1 MTPKR
6 YLWCSLALVVALGA
20 CVPPEP
26 EEDLI
31 RDFDPETTVMGAIQ
45 EDGVLEVGIA
55 GNPALY
61 REVAGEPAGLG
72 ADLALEVAGTLGVE
86 ADFTVATDEE
96 LLEMVEDGDVD
107 LALPL
112 TPVVETLV
120 RTAGVSDPYFIAHQR
135 LLVPAGSP
143 AGAVE
148 DLEGEV
154 CAVGY
159 AETLVSLEELNP
171 GLTITGPGTAAE
183 CYDDSKL
190 FEDRRLVPP
199 VMTGLDLDLVGA
211 AYSLQGLC
219 PPEARC
225 LAPEIV
231 GDELT
236 TAGISM
242 FVEKGASGWLG
253 FVDNVLGEYKSEGLW
268 LESYNASL
276 ESYLGAQRAPEITVE
291 EAAALYPREL

>member
-6 YLWCSLALVVALGA
+6 CLWCAIALVVALGA

-45 EDGVLEVGIA
+45 EAGLLKVGVA
-55 GNPALY
+55 PNQALY
-61 REVAGEPAGLG
+61 READGAPAGLAAALG
-72 ADLALEVAGTLGVE
+72 LEVAGALGVE
-86 ADFTVATDEE
+86 ADFTVATNEE
-96 LLEMVEDGDVD
+96 LLEMVGEGAID
-107 LALPL
+107 LAFPV

-135 LLVPAGSP
+135 ILVADASDVTS
-143 AGAVE
+143 VE
-148 DLEGEV
+148 ELDGDV
-154 CAVGY
+154 CAVGDL
-159 AETLVSLEELNP
+159 ETLIVIDELNP
-171 GLTITGPGTAAE
+171 GINVTDASEPAD
-183 CYDDSKL
+183 CYETSEI
-190 FEDRRLVPP
+190 FEEEALAPP

-225 LAPEIV
+225 LPPKIV

-253 FVDNVLGEYKSEGLW
+253 FVDNVLGEFKSEGHW
-268 LESYNASL
+268 LESYNESL
-276 ESYLGAQRAPEITVE
+276 ESYLGPQRAPEITVE